1 MLEYPLVTGNVT
13 FYCLP
18 ASADVENTVA
28 YKEFFPYFSLKTI
41 VWWCFSFFPQFQD
54 GYMQF
59 LAERFCKQI
68 EKGDY
73 LSPCLKEHATP
84 LESARVR
91 VFVEQAFD
99 QYKNSVDSSSIR
111 DKIIAEKQKALALIN
126 AWCDKSI
133 LHESCNWNTKY
144 ETAIQK
150 AMINKTFDF
159 DVEQS
164 FLNLVKYGRDH
175 SLSETTR
182 SMACRLDRCKN
193 PNEAEKQFKQEQA
206 FRVHAQN
213 RLELDEDRAYAI
225 LDPDNPLQKAL
236 QIERDRLFLIAIEQF
251 RKTKEYKDLLK
262 TNCEYTTYGYY
273 RDRYKVHFGLSQQGS
288 LSSRAFLEQAIPAG
302 QQRSITQRFMKL
314 YTVARIF
321 TIAGEVLHKTE
332 AEGIEEVLLQSG
344 ILRAPYSNA

>member
-1 MLEYPLVTGNVT
+1 MNYPLVTGNVT
-13 FYCLP
+13 FYYLP
-18 ASADVENTVA
+18 ASADVEKTVA

-41 VWWCFSFFPQFQD
+41 VWWGFSFFPQFQD
-54 GYMQF
+54 GYRQF

-73 LSPCLKEHATP
+73 LSPSLKEHATP
-84 LESARVR
+84 LERDSVR
-91 VFVEQAFD
+91 DFVKRAFD
-99 QYKNSVDSSSIR
+99 QYIKSVDSPAIR
-111 DKIIAEKQKALALIN
+111 EKIIEEKQKALTFIN
-126 AWCDKSI
+126 AWRDKSI
-133 LHESCNWNTKY
+133 LHEACNWNTKY

-159 DVEQS
+159 DVEKS
-164 FLNLVKYGRDH
+164 FLNLVKCGWEN
-175 SLSETTR
+175 SLSKTTR

-193 PNEAEKQFKQEQA
+193 PNEAEKHFKQEQA
-206 FRVHAQN
+206 FRIHAQN
-213 RLELDEDRAYAI
+213 RLELEEDNAYAI

-251 RKTKEYKDLLK
+251 RKTKKYEDLLK

-321 TIAGEVLHKTE
+321 TIAVEVLRKTK
-332 AEGIEEVLLQSG
+332 AEDIEKVLLQSG
-344 ILRAPYSNA
+344 ILRVRYSNA